1 MHKSIVRVAIGVDYI
16 QPKIVCNNSGREE
29 VNEIAFAVL

>member
-1 MHKSIVRVAIGVDYI
+1 MHKSVVRVAFGVDYI
-16 QPKIVCNNSGREE
+16 QPKIIGNNSGKEE